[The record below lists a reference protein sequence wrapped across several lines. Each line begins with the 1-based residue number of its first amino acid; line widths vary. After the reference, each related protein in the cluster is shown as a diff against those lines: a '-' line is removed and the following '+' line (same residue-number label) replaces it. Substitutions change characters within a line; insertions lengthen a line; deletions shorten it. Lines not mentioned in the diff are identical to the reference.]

1 RQEFGLAKILPSEE
15 SIFPDEL
22 IAKNNAK
29 LPKRNNARKGK
40 KEGNKDAS
48 TKLVALLEKEFAK
61 KYLNVNEYQNK
72 IYFSK
77 ENLETFLH
85 WSFTFALVIYT
96 ENYLQEKP
104 QKSAKAMASSL
115 KEVKYKTHINEML
128 GYINYVKKLSDESG
142 YEYDLFLASLGKKSK
157 L

>member
-1 RQEFGLAKILPSEE
+1 LAKILPSEE

-22 IAKNNAK
+22 IAKKNAK

-40 KEGNKDAS
+40 KEGKSDAS
-48 TKLVALLEKEFAK
+48 TKLVTLLEKDFAK
-61 KYLNVNEYQNK
+61 KYLNVNEYQSK

-85 WSFTFALVIYT
+85 WSFTFALVTYT

-142 YEYDLFLASLGKKSK
+142 YEYDLFLTSLGKKSK
-157 L
+157 